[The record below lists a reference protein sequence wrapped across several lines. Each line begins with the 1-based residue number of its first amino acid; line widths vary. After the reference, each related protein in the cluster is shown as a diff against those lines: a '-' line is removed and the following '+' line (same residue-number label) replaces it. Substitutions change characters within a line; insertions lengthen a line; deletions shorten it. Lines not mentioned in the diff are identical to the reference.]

1 MLMGSFLLF
10 GLPEGA
16 TMMDLFILKLK
27 DFVVIRRREE
37 QPDGI

>member
-1 MLMGSFLLF
+1 MGYFMLF

-27 DFVVIRRREE
+27 YMVVISRREE